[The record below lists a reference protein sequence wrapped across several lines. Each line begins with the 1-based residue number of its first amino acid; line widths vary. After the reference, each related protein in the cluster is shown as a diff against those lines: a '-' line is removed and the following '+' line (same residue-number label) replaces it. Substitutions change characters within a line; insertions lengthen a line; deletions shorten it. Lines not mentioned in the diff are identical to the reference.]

1 MQGAGTDPVVLP
13 PSFPL
18 LHRHLWC
25 RFFPFPPPKALDHPY
40 VFAVLFSVLSPARQ
54 RCQTGPA
61 PMARWHQD
69 SHPPGQAGSLSCPK
83 PAPGLEMPFVL
94 LMGAGASPISWQ
106 TQVTPCR
113 GVLDAGGTFGSPAG
127 SKAGAA
133 FPEAVWG
140 SPQDPFLSCFTWE
153 WLSSTLQAQPCS
165 QPPCQQ
171 LLPTLGCFPPLLLFG
186 SRELFWSWGVNTEA
200 GPTAGRSDTGQ
211 VVSSVRAEIS
221 GGSRVLLPPENMSLG
236 SRCSARGRGSMG
248 GLPRCRAHVPGWD
261 KLEAK
266 QGFHNP
272 LGFSSFRRANSKPPA
287 GFASDLTSL
296 TEAFLQK

>member
-1 MQGAGTDPVVLP
+1 
-13 PSFPL
+13 
-18 LHRHLWC
+18 
-25 RFFPFPPPKALDHPY
+25 
-40 VFAVLFSVLSPARQ
+40 
-54 RCQTGPA
+54 
-61 PMARWHQD
+61 
-69 SHPPGQAGSLSCPK
+69 
-83 PAPGLEMPFVL
+83 MPFVL

-127 SKAGAA
+127 SKSGAA

-248 GLPRCRAHVPGWD
+248 GLPRRRAHA
-261 KLEAK
+261 L
-266 QGFHNP
+266 F
-272 LGFSSFRRANSKPPA
+272 LGETSSKPSKVSTTHWGSPHFGEPIQSHPRALHQIAPA
-287 GFASDLTSL
+287 
-296 TEAFLQK
+296 LQKRSYKNNVLL